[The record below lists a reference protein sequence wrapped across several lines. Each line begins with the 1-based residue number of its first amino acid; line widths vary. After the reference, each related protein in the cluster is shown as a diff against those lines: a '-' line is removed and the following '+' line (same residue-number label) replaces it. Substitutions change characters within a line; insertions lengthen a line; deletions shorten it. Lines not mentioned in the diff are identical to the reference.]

1 MDSIYKRHKH
11 INAEIPLGELKIL
24 LAARGVEQ
32 CHNRPGKELK
42 AHKGNATDYGR
53 GDNGLSV
60 GLTYA
65 AILPGAV
72 VVAED
77 GLAALRDTQGKAQH
91 QDVDL
96 GDDPNTRQ
104 GNVLT
109 VVGERTVVGQG
120 IVEGD
125 LHQEHGHLI

>member
-1 MDSIYKRHKH
+1 MKRSACVWTEKVPPQASVKVRAMDRPRPLPDVYKR
-11 INAEIPLGELKIL
+11 
-24 LAARGVEQ
+24 Q
-32 CHNRPGKELK
+32 
-42 AHKGNATDYGR
+42 D
-53 GDNGLSV
+53 
-60 GLTYA
+60 GLT
-65 AILPGAV
+65 
-72 VVAED
+72 
-77 GLAALRDTQGKAQH
+77 ALRDTQGKAQH

-125 LHQEHGHLI
+125 LHQKHEMCIRDRR